1 MSLVPELCKPNLL
14 YVNST
19 CTIDV
24 QMCEYKIINLKM
36 HLALT
41 TIKAKIKSWYLNFVV
56 LSCQTFEMCKY
67 GGLSTAAIN

>member
-19 CTIDV
+19 CTIGV

-36 HLALT
+36 HTGIDNNKGKKQELVLKWALKC
-41 TIKAKIKSWYLNFVV
+41 IYKIGN
-56 LSCQTFEMCKY
+56 C
-67 GGLSTAAIN
+67 

>member
-19 CTIDV
+19 CTINL
-24 QMCEYKIINLKM
+24 QMCEYKIINLKT
-36 HLALT
+36 HTGIDNKGKKQELVLKFCC
-41 TIKAKIKSWYLNFVV
+41 IELSNFK
-56 LSCQTFEMCKY
+56 FCKY